1 MLAGLDL
8 ARRALHLA
16 LELTLDEV
24 GDPRLEGGGHRLRPR
39 PGLAGR
45 RIGGLQRPF
54 LARLLVERE
63 LEDPLVLD
71 VLEVLLPEIEDTR
84 RLPAGRSPS
93 SARVVSDRRIWP
105 PWPAEQMRAART
117 TSIPT

>member
-8 ARRALHLA
+8 ARRALHLT

-24 GDPRLEGGGHRLRPR
+24 GDPRLEGGGHRLGPR

-54 LARLLVERE
+54 LARLLVKRE

-71 VLEVLLPEIEDTR
+71 VLQVLLPEIEDR
-84 RLPAGRSPS
+84 GASRQSVP
-93 SARVVSDRRIWP
+93 
-105 PWPAEQMRAART
+105 Q
-117 TSIPT
+117 